1 MWNSSWKA
9 TVNLV
14 KRIPILYSLFN
25 TFCGL
30 NLSQDVYHYDNVQYF
45 FVIWVF
51 DFAFGIRWI
60 CLKNT
65 ILWWFFLV
73 VICMRDFLLHPI
85 ATKPWIFTGGWFCR
99 GTESIKEGL
108 LGFQSVKCTCSIG
121 VCMSWKTREKCAYVC
136 VERFAIG
143 SNAVSC
149 ICGYSKLGNLLV
161 FNFIFVAESL
171 LKLSLQFYH
180 SSTRYKLWCTALPK
194 KVELFANFTELVAM
208 CNKCN
213 SIRLCMYWETHQKNR
228 VGNFLATVVANSS
241 TPHWCWLGWSFELVQ
256 LWSLRACPELLWVW
270 IKDIQSYIVHGQ
282 SPDIWAPRAYWLTDV
297 HWRHIA
303 LQKAFSHPFKESWQ
317 R

>member
-73 VICMRDFLLHPI
+73 VICMRDFLLHTI

-121 VCMSWKTREKCAYVC
+121 VCRSWKTHETCAYACACVHVC
-136 VERFAIG
+136 RKVCNWLECSELHLWVFKVGKLACIQFHIRGWITFKVVFAI
-143 SNAVSC
+143 
-149 ICGYSKLGNLLV
+149 
-161 FNFIFVAESL
+161 
-171 LKLSLQFYH
+171 
-180 SSTRYKLWCTALPK
+180 LP
-194 KVELFANFTELVAM
+194 LF
-208 CNKCN
+208 
-213 SIRLCMYWETHQKNR
+213 Q
-228 VGNFLATVVANSS
+228 
-241 TPHWCWLGWSFELVQ
+241 
-256 LWSLRACPELLWVW
+256 
-270 IKDIQSYIVHGQ
+270 
-282 SPDIWAPRAYWLTDV
+282 
-297 HWRHIA
+297 
-303 LQKAFSHPFKESWQ
+303 
-317 R
+317 